1 MHAYTQ
7 LALAKAKTYKLGFY
21 EGKMCIG
28 DYKGA
33 SVQVYTYISIYI
45 HTYTRCGLAI
55 TKSLRS
61 VIHTY
66 LEIHT

>member
-1 MHAYTQ
+1 VQ

-33 SVQVYTYISIYI
+33 SVQVCMHPCMCVCISIKGFR
-45 HTYTRCGLAI
+45 TGNL
-55 TKSLRS
+55 
-61 VIHTY
+61 
-66 LEIHT
+66 LEISRI